1 MADGRGPRTLGD
13 STRLL
18 RNGQCSDSRRQGM
31 LIKNRGAEP
40 IVDTSAFVAP
50 TAVLVGRV
58 SIGPRARVMY
68 GAVLDSEASKVNVG
82 ATAIVCENAVL
93 RATSVGDADLP
104 VVVGDHTFVGPHA
117 TLLGCTVEPA
127 CYVATGATVLQGA
140 TIGSGAVVAVGALV
154 HANAKVP
161 SEFFVPPNTIALGD
175 DPLRVYAPGDERLPE
190 AIRSA
195 NFAQTAFGVRTAWED
210 RIQRYRETAEVRAEE
225 FGSHLDDTVLDS
237 GTGR

>member
-1 MADGRGPRTLGD
+1 
-13 STRLL
+13 
-18 RNGQCSDSRRQGM
+18 M
-31 LIKNRGAEP
+31 LVRNRGAEP
-40 IVDTSAFVAP
+40 VIDPSAFVAP

-58 SIGPRARVMY
+58 SVGPRVRIMY
-68 GAVLDSEASKVNVG
+68 GAVLDSEASRVEVC

-93 RATSVGDADLP
+93 RATSAGDKELP
-104 VVVGDHTFVGPHA
+104 VVVGDHAFVGPHA
-117 TLLGCTVEPA
+117 TLLGCVVEPA

-140 TIGSGAVVAVGALV
+140 TLASGAVVAVGALV

-161 SEFFVPPNTIALGD
+161 SEFFVPPNTIAVGD
-175 DPLRVYAPGDERLPE
+175 PIRVYAPGDQGLPE

-225 FGSHLDDTVLDS
+225 FGSHLDDTVLDD
-237 GTGR
+237 RAER